1 MPLPPGSSNPMYVVP
16 RFSQHTYLISTRTAD
31 GSGWI
36 VLGPIL
42 GTREPTGG
50 NTSIMRGAVQISV
63 DERVKLP
70 LFCGVTIGSILTDQ
84 TLGATFEVAYARR
97 LETHIDC
104 SCTRIAAD
112 SVPVI

>member
-1 MPLPPGSSNPMYVVP
+1 MYVVP

-84 TLGATFEVAYARR
+84 TLGATF
-97 LETHIDC
+97 LDTDC
-104 SCTRIAAD
+104 GRFGAGNMTVIAIPCA
-112 SVPVI
+112 